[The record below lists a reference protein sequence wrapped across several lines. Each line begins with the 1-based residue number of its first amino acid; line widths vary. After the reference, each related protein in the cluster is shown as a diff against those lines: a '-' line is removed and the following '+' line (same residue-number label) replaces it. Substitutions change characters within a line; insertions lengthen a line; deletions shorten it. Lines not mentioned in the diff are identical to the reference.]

1 MLFYLTIFS
10 KFIYLN
16 SYTYL
21 VNYKIV
27 ILFDITIMKRI
38 IILLITL
45 VLIILGI
52 IVYKQ
57 LTYTHITVQFKELRP
72 HEKNLPVYYK
82 GIIIGKAGEKKHT
95 DDYQHTLMKVVLYP
109 KNLHL
114 PINTEVELR
123 QIVKNRKT
131 KDYLELLYPENP
143 STTLISN
150 GTYLKGYATVGLE
163 TFAHNQ
169 RIEDLEAI
177 KQNLKNA
184 SENLNTTIE
193 ALGGLFVLLQ
203 DVVNENRSNLKGTTN
218 NIRKVSSNI
227 NSASIKVNN
236 SIKQEEL
243 ESIVNTINRSSNN
256 VERITESVY
265 DTSVGINK
273 SIPNISSTIN
283 ETQNLIANTNAISC
297 GVRQT
302 LRKHFGG
309 LRLIFGRSIKEAEC
323 KPCGR

>member
-1 MLFYLTIFS
+1 M
-10 KFIYLN
+10 KR
-16 SYTYL
+16 
-21 VNYKIV
+21 IV
-27 ILFDITIMKRI
+27 IL
-38 IILLITL
+38 LLIL
-45 VLIILGI
+45 FFVLMGI
-52 IVYKQ
+52 FIYKQ
-57 LTYTHITVQFKELRP
+57 LSYTHIVVQFNELRP

-82 GIIIGKAGEKKHT
+82 GIIIGKAEKKKHSN
-95 DDYQHTLMKVVLYP
+95 DYQHTLMKVVLYP

-163 TFAHNQ
+163 TFTHNQ
-169 RIEDLEAI
+169 RIEDLEVI
-177 KQNLKNA
+177 KQNLRNS
-184 SENLNTTIE
+184 SENLNSTIE
-193 ALGGLFVLLQ
+193 ALGGLFILLQ

-218 NIRKVSSNI
+218 NIRKISSNI
-227 NSASIKVNN
+227 DNASIKVNN

-243 ESIVNTINRSSNN
+243 ESIMGTINRSSNN
-256 VERITESVY
+256 VERITESIY
-265 DTSVGINK
+265 DTSNGINK

-297 GVRQT
+297 GIRQT
-302 LRKHFGG
+302 LRKRFGG
-309 LRLIFGRSIKEAEC
+309 LRLVFGRSIKESKC
-323 KPCGR
+323 RPCGK